1 VLVWCGDVWCDKI
14 HHYIASGVWHGT
26 VLHGIVWYYGKFEVM
41 KEGEGEREGG
51 GISTEKDAYRIFNIL
66 TRISPISS
74 MRIFNE

>member
-1 VLVWCGDVWCDKI
+1 VWCGDVWCDKI

-51 GISTEKDAYRIFNIL
+51 GRHQHGKGRVYNLQYTDQDL
-66 TRISPISS
+66 THLI
-74 MRIFNE
+74 NEDF